1 MEIKSQ
7 LEQAYRDVL
16 KREMDAEGFESY
28 YVHMEKNK
36 KSIEWVKRIL
46 KQSDE
51 YKSRFPDP
59 IPKPVPVPVPK
70 PVPVPVPKPVEEHVN
85 IPIELDKKVVN
96 VFCCVRD
103 NALNLGKTL
112 SYLRIIERNYKN
124 IDFFYYI
131 LENDSKDDTP
141 FLIIDF
147 FASAKGRYRI
157 ERAEKTK
164 HGTVTT
170 LDRVQ
175 DMAKYRN
182 MMKDLCKT
190 WDNSE
195 YSIILD
201 TGVDFNIEIF
211 HQMIEILQNDPK
223 IVMVTP
229 FGQVNGKNQFYDT
242 FAFES
247 KEGVSKKLPKF
258 TQRIEKVNSAFSGF
272 VVIQT
277 PILQKCNWDVI
288 DGNHSEHNAFCK
300 QVRRYGDIVCAT
312 HIKVNWTP

>member
-1 MEIKSQ
+1 MDIKSQ
-7 LEQAYRDVL
+7 IEHAYRDIL
-16 KREMDAEGFESY
+16 NREMDADGFETY
-28 YVHMEKNK
+28 KMYMENHN

-51 YKSRFPDP
+51 YKSRFPKPVPSP
-59 IPKPVPVPVPK
+59 IPKPVPSPIPK
-70 PVPVPVPKPVEEHVN
+70 PVPSPIPKPVPESL
-85 IPIELDKKVVN
+85 ELDKKVVN
-96 VFCCVRD
+96 IFCCVRD
-103 NALNLGKTL
+103 NAFNLGKTL
-112 SYLRIIERNYKN
+112 SYLRIIERQYKN
-124 IDFFYYI
+124 IDFFYYV

-141 FLIIDF
+141 FLVIDF
-147 FASAKGRYRI
+147 FNSVKGRYRI
-157 ERAEKTK
+157 ERAEKKK

-201 TGVDFNIEIF
+201 TGVDFSVEIF
-211 HQMIEILQNDPK
+211 HQMVDILKNDPK

-229 FGQVNGKNQFYDT
+229 FGQVNGKTQFYDT

-247 KEGVSKKLPKF
+247 KEGISKKLPKF
-258 TQRIEKVNSAFSGF
+258 TQRIERVNSAFSGF